1 MDSGN
6 MAEIIIVNGIGIFLM
21 VFLLLTRIENVEKRF
36 AGDKIFDSMIWITIV
51 GCGVEAATF
60 FIDGKVFFGCRVLSY
75 ILNSFCF
82 LGTGLLG
89 FLWCL
94 FVDFRIFNSVRRMRK
109 KAKVLAIPFAID
121 VVLVLINLTGCGII
135 FTVSENNVY
144 ERGSLVFMTYLILF
158 LYFIYSLFLVDTSK
172 KGGLHLRFFPVYY
185 FVIPCMLGTVIQG
198 MVYGITIGWTS
209 VAIAFIFVSIQTQS
223 LNALVDPLSGLYN
236 RIYMDC
242 IISQFKQNMKYCI
255 YGIMIDVNDFKRIND
270 VYGHSKGDD
279 AIRAIGMIL
288 TDSIPDNGLAIRYA
302 GDEFI
307 VFIRTDR
314 EEFVQKIMGQVEEN
328 VEKFNSLEEEPFRIS
343 LAMGYSRY
351 EPSSGNVEQF
361 LSAMDEKM
369 YEAKTQH
376 YQQGNVDRRR
386 R

>member
-1 MDSGN
+1 
-6 MAEIIIVNGIGIFLM
+6 
-21 VFLLLTRIENVEKRF
+21 
-36 AGDKIFDSMIWITIV
+36 
-51 GCGVEAATF
+51 
-60 FIDGKVFFGCRVLSY
+60 
-75 ILNSFCF
+75 
-82 LGTGLLG
+82 
-89 FLWCL
+89 
-94 FVDFRIFNSVRRMRK
+94 
-109 KAKVLAIPFAID
+109 
-121 VVLVLINLTGCGII
+121 
-135 FTVSENNVY
+135 
-144 ERGSLVFMTYLILF
+144 MTYLILF

-236 RIYMDC
+236 RRYMDC

-369 YEAKTQH
+369 YEAKKQH